1 MKERVSEQGN
11 SQWVTQAMCR
21 EEWAERSIQSSREG
35 KLEREKL
42 SDPKNPNYLT
52 ALCQEL
58 WGSRA
63 GE

>member
-1 MKERVSEQGN
+1 
-11 SQWVTQAMCR
+11 MCKD
-21 EEWAERSIQSSREG
+21 EWAERSTQNSREG
-35 KLEREKL
+35 KLESEKL

>member
-1 MKERVSEQGN
+1 MKERVLEGKESVGDTGHVQRG
-11 SQWVTQAMCR
+11 VVR
-21 EEWAERSIQSSREG
+21 EEHAEQQGR

-42 SDPKNPNYLT
+42 SDPKNPHYLT

-58 WGSRA
+58 WGSQA